1 MTKLP
6 PPSHPLLA
14 ESGWDIPGHDRILEQ
29 LEAIFRSSYDGI
41 WICDGEGRI
50 LRLNPASERINNLK
64 AEDWIGRHISELT
77 SEEIIDKSVT
87 LEVLK
92 KRRPVTIFQIAK
104 RTGKKLL
111 VTGNPIFRDDGSI
124 ELVVTNDRDITE
136 LDNLRLRLMESEAKT
151 ERFQYELLKKEVEI
165 EASGGFVCRS
175 AAMRQILA
183 TAIHVA
189 GFKSAILI
197 SGASGTGKSLLARL
211 IHQSSA
217 RKDKPFVRVE
227 CGAIPASLFES
238 EVFGY
243 EKGAFTGAS
252 QKGKLGLFEMAE
264 GGTLFLD
271 EVAHAPFDLQH
282 KLLRFLESGEILR
295 VGSNEP
301 ITIDARVIAASN
313 IDLESLV
320 EEGRFRNDLYY
331 RLKVVPL
338 FLPPIKD
345 RAEDIHFLIQHFL
358 DRLNSRFRT
367 DKVISGPA
375 IEALIRYDWP
385 GNVREV
391 ENLVERL
398 VVMSP
403 GRTVDLTDLPETLI
417 EKRHLLPSVVEGQG
431 LKEATRNFEAQL
443 IEMAVEKYGSQA
455 EAAKALKVS
464 QATITR
470 KRR

>member
-1 MTKLP
+1 LDAAAHKRV
-6 PPSHPLLA
+6 
-14 ESGWDIPGHDRILEQ
+14 IEQ

-50 LRLNPASERINNLK
+50 VRLNPASERINNLK
-64 AEDWIGRHISELT
+64 AEDWIGRHITELE
-77 SEEIIDKSVT
+77 SEEVIDKSVT

-111 VTGNPIFRDDGSI
+111 VTGNPIFREDGSI

-136 LDNLRLRLMESEAKT
+136 LDNLRLRLMESEART
-151 ERFQYELLKKEVEI
+151 ERFQHELLKFEL

-175 AAMRQILA
+175 EAMRQILT

-189 GFKSAILI
+189 GFKSVVLI
-197 SGASGTGKSLLARL
+197 TGASGTGKSFMARL
-211 IHQSSA
+211 IHQSSD
-217 RKDKPFVRVE
+217 RKDKPFIRVE
-227 CGAIPASLFES
+227 CGTIPASLFES

-243 EKGAFTGAS
+243 KKGAFTGAS

-282 KLLRFLESGEILR
+282 KLLRFLESGEIIR
-295 VGSNEP
+295 VGSTEP

-313 IDLESLV
+313 LDLEAQV
-320 EEGRFRNDLYY
+320 REGRFRNDLYY
-331 RLKVVPL
+331 RLNVVPL

-345 RAEDIHFLIQHFL
+345 RTEDIPFLIRHFL
-358 DRLNSRFRT
+358 DRLNGRFRT

-375 IEALIRYDWP
+375 MEALIHYDWP

-403 GRTVDLTDLPETLI
+403 GRTIDLTDLPESII
-417 EKRHLLPSVVEGQG
+417 EPKRLLPSLVEGQG
-431 LKEATRNFEAQL
+431 LKDAVREFEAQV
-443 IEMAVEKYGSQA
+443 IELAVEKYGSQA